1 MPSSSDTYMRDASEM
16 ALPPRRYDH
25 DDVTEKEPQV
35 HPEFHLD
42 FDEVYNDLSITFI
55 KIHGVSV

>member
-1 MPSSSDTYMRDASEM
+1 MRDASEM